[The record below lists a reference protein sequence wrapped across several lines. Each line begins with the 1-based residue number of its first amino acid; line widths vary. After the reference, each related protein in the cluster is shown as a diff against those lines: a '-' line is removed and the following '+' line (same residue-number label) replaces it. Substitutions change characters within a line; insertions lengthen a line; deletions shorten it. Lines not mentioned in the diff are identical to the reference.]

1 MFIFGGFVLGLRIRS
16 IVFSRFCAGILLND
30 ILRVFLA
37 DTLFRLSLLFRD
49 SGWLSV
55 YDNLYVVEQFVQ
67 VSAPV
72 FTYRE
77 EILAGLAADQFQPL
91 TLGLKTDVLDSIQTQ
106 RIRLNRFEIP
116 FSPVNE
122 RLAGVRV
129 VIVQVHPH
137 QVIVIDIL

>member
-1 MFIFGGFVLGLRIRS
+1 M
-16 IVFSRFCAGILLND
+16 
-30 ILRVFLA
+30 
-37 DTLFRLSLLFRD
+37 
-49 SGWLSV
+49 
-55 YDNLYVVEQFVQ
+55 EQFVQ

-91 TLGLKTDVLDSIQTQ
+91 TIGFETDVLDSVQTQ

-116 FSPVNE
+116 FSPVYE

-129 VIVQVHPH
+129 VVVQVHPH
-137 QVIVIDIL
+137 QIIVIDIL